1 MASKKNFYYVLVF
14 EESCP
19 VYVTK
24 VNNSCR
30 VAHWN
35 KGEKPLSMCKTS
47 AEDLAMGLNL
57 NFSSA
62 VVVWMPYEIETQP
75 YRYEAFDLMFVGK
88 GEKA

>member
-1 MASKKNFYYVLVF
+1 MANKKNFYYVLVF
-14 EESCP
+14 TENGP

-35 KGEKPLSMCKTS
+35 KEEKPLSMCKTS

-62 VVVWMPYEIETQP
+62 VVVWMPYEIEAQP
-75 YRYEAFDLMFVGK
+75 YRYDAFEFEFKAK
-88 GEKA
+88 GE